1 MATTGLWLRNRLLRT
16 RPVQALL
23 VRGTRSPAT
32 DLDLPRYPA
41 FA

>member
-1 MATTGLWLRNRLLRT
+1 MATTGSPFPPLRT

-23 VRGTRSPAT
+23 VRGTRSLAT
-32 DLDLPRYPA
+32 DLDLPRCPA